1 MSTPTE
7 QTVSI
12 MGGRVIDPAGGRDEQ
27 TNVYIANR
35 TVVAISDTPPAGFQA
50 GISIDAGGQ
59 IVCPGL
65 IELSANLRE
74 PGFEHKATIGSERA
88 AAVSGGIT
96 SLCMHPDTD
105 PVVDE
110 PSVVEL
116 IQKRAQQTRGA
127 RLFPLGALTA
137 GLQGQKL
144 SEMAALKEAGCTGIS
159 NALRP
164 IQDSRVLRRA
174 MEYAATYD
182 FTLHAVPLD
191 SALSKEG
198 VAHEGP
204 VATRLGLPGIP
215 ASAETISLA
224 RYLAL
229 VEDVRVKVHFGRLS
243 TARGVN
249 MIAEA
254 KSRGLPVTA
263 DVAIH
268 HLHLTETAV
277 DNFNSMA
284 HVMPPLRSAAD
295 CDALLTAVRTGIVD
309 AICADHQP
317 HNADAKLNPFPSTE
331 PGISGLDTLLGLCVL
346 LTRSG
351 DLTLVQALN
360 AVTAAP
366 ARILGLSMGRLEIDA
381 PADICIF
388 DPGQSWVVGA
398 DTLKSA
404 GHNTPF
410 MGWELPGKVTQ
421 TLVDGQPML

>member
-1 MSTPTE
+1 MSGTTR
-7 QTVSI
+7 QSVSI
-12 MGGRVIDPAGGRDEQ
+12 LGGRVIDPASGRDEQ
-27 TNVYIANR
+27 TNVYVEGRVIA
-35 TVVAISDTPPAGFQA
+35 AIGDTPPAGFQT
-50 GISIDAGGQ
+50 GISIDAGGR

-65 IELSANLRE
+65 VELSASLRE
-74 PGFEHKATIGSERA
+74 PGLEHKATIGSERV
-88 AAVSGGIT
+88 AAVNGGIT
-96 SLCMHPDTD
+96 ALCMPPDTD
-105 PVVDE
+105 PVIDE
-110 PSVVEL
+110 PSVMEL

-137 GLQGQKL
+137 GLRGQNL
-144 SEMAALKEAGCTGIS
+144 SEMAALKEAGCAGIS

-182 FTLHAVPLD
+182 LTLHAAPLD
-191 SALSKEG
+191 SALSKGG

-215 ASAETISLA
+215 AAAETISLA

-229 VEDVRVKVHFGRLS
+229 VEDVGVKVHFGRLS

-254 KSRGLPVTA
+254 KARGLPVTA

-277 DNFNSMA
+277 DNFNSLA
-284 HVMPPLRSAAD
+284 HVIPPLRSAAD
-295 CDALLTAVRTGIVD
+295 RDALLAAVRSGTLD

-317 HNADAKLNPFPSTE
+317 HNADAKLNPYPSTE
-331 PGISGLDTLLGLCVL
+331 PGISGLDTLLGLCL
-346 LTRSG
+346 LLAQSG
-351 DLTLVQALN
+351 ALTLAQALN

-366 ARILGLSMGRLEIDA
+366 ARILGLPTGRLEAGA

-388 DPGQSWVVGA
+388 DPRQSWVVGA

-410 MGWELPGKVTQ
+410 MGWELPGNVTQ